1 MPEYR
6 YGMRLRGYSPGA
18 QPKGVLRR
26 EDDPTGVYYDVL
38 VYERPL
44 THDEITAYELDAINP
59 VKDLRSRTKL
69 SQAKFAE
76 EYHIPRRTVENWESG
91 VREPPEY
98 VLRLLERAVN
108 EDFPE

>member
-26 EDDPTGVYYDVL
+26 EDDPTGVYHDII

-59 VKDLRSRTKL
+59 VKALRSKSALT
-69 SQAKFAE
+69 QAKFSKQ
-76 EYHIPRRTVENWESG
+76 YGIPLRTVENWESG

>member
-6 YGMRLRGYSPGA
+6 YGMRLRGFSPGA

-26 EDDPTGVYYDVL
+26 EDDTTGVYYDVL

-44 THDEITAYELDAINP
+44 THDEVTAYELTPINA
-59 VKDLRSRTKL
+59 SRIIRNRTGL
-69 SQAKFAE
+69 SQAKFAKQ
-76 EYHIPRRTVENWESG
+76 YGIPLRTVENGESG

-108 EDFPE
+108 EDFPN